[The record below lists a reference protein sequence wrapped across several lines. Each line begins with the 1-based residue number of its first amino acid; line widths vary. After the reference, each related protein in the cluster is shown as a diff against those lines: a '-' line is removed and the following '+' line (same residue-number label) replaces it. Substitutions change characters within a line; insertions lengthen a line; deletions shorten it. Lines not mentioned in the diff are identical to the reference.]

1 MRVAVLGLGEAGSM
15 IGSDL
20 ARAGDEVRG
29 YDPARVPT
37 PLGVKRHARPHT
49 AADRCELV
57 SAVTP
62 GSQARAALGGVLDAL
77 EDQVVDADL
86 STGSPGLKGE
96 VAAVIAGRGARFADV
111 ALMSPIPGHGLTAPA
126 LVSGSGAQQFADVI
140 NARRGN
146 VEVASYRSGDARHL
160 ARVEA
165 ADLGSSDARLPQP
178 ETLDLARGGA
188 GEVVDVFD
196 DMGVLVSL

>member
-1 MRVAVLGLGEAGSM
+1 MT
-15 IGSDL
+15 
-20 ARAGDEVRG
+20 
-29 YDPARVPT
+29 PPRVPT
-37 PLGVKRHARPHT
+37 PLGVKLHARPHT

-140 NARRGN
+140 NARGGN